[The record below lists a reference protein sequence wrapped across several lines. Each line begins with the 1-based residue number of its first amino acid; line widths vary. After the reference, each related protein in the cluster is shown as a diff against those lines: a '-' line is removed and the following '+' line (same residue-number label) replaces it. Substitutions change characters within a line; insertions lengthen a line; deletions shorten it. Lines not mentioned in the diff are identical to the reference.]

1 MSVKLLTEHRLEFVS
16 LKGGCTGSSESTLVK
31 MQICVSSRCIRYAGY
46 IHISKR
52 RKNSDNYHKSSFS
65 CMQCAVSCSSSLKLF
80 FISCKPMKRRHSW
93 AIMFCVL
100 SPLSCTK
107 WLTACYPI
115 LKTTT
120 PRGLIVGFFMISNMS
135 VNHYPVPL
143 SAADTISSAG
153 PKVGPR
159 SPPPRGCDKLI

>member
-1 MSVKLLTEHRLEFVS
+1 MTEHRLKFVS
-16 LKGGCTGSSESTLVK
+16 LKGGCLSLHSSK
-31 MQICVSSRCIRYAGY
+31 CKFVSWLNAPSRCVRYAGY

-65 CMQCAVSCSSSLKLF
+65 CMQCAVSCSSSWKLF

-100 SPLSCTK
+100 SRLSCTK

-120 PRGLIVGFFMISNMS
+120 ACGLIVGFFDLKH
-135 VNHYPVPL
+135 VREPL
-143 SAADTISSAG
+143 
-153 PKVGPR
+153 PCPFV
-159 SPPPRGCDKLI
+159 CC